1 MLRKIILLLSL
12 ASLAVIAVITISCG
26 NSSSSGS
33 KQCTGLYNVVGNWQ
47 VNLTSSGGSD
57 TLYGAIDSAGLAL
70 AFDNNSA
77 QHSTGDTIELPTL
90 TGMCSFS
97 GTATAYAEP
106 TGIAQSPLS
115 LTASGNVNSSTSIT
129 GSYSG
134 SAAGSFTAAAFTPL
148 SGTIT
153 ALTGT
158 VTGEAEGA
166 PNGIPVLYPFTFT
179 ATGSGIGSSI
189 NMSFTTSLAT
199 SPNCTVSGTFTQ
211 VSTANVYD
219 VAITF
224 AGTSCALTG
233 TFTGLGFE
241 SSTDYFSFATGTSA
255 TGPFLYA
262 DILAS
267 TNTFVMEFWVPKP

>member
-12 ASLAVIAVITISCG
+12 VSLAMIAVISISCA
-26 NSSSSGS
+26 SSSTSGS
-33 KQCTGLYNVVGNWQ
+33 KSCTGGPYDIVGNWQ

-77 QHSTGDTIELPTL
+77 QQSTGDTIELPTL
-90 TGMCSFS
+90 IGTCSFS
-97 GTATAYAEP
+97 GTVNAYAEP
-106 TGIAQSPLS
+106 TSIVQTPLS
-115 LTASGNVNSSTSIT
+115 LTASGNVTSTTSIT

-134 SAAGSFTAAAFTPL
+134 SATGTLTATSFKPLTGSV
-148 SGTIT
+148 T

-158 VTGEAEGA
+158 VTGEGEGS
-166 PNGIPVLYPFTFT
+166 PNGMPVLYPFTFT
-179 ATGSGIGSSI
+179 ATGSGANS

-211 VSTANVYD
+211 VTTANVFD
-219 VAITF
+219 LSITF

-267 TNTFVMEFWVPKP
+267 NNTFVMEFWVPKP

>member
-1 MLRKIILLLSL
+1 MLRKLLLALSL
-12 ASLAVIAVITISCG
+12 ASLALIAVITISCA
-26 NSSSSGS
+26 STSSSGN
-33 KQCTGLYNVVGNWQ
+33 KACTGGPYNIVGNWQ

-77 QHSTGDTIELPTL
+77 QQSTGDTIELPTL
-90 TGMCSFS
+90 TGTCSFS
-97 GTATAYAEP
+97 GTVNAYAEP
-106 TGIAQSPLS
+106 TGIVQTPLS
-115 LTASGNVNSSTSIT
+115 LTASGNVTSATSIT

-134 SAAGSFTAAAFTPL
+134 SATGTFTATSIKPLIGSVTP
-148 SGTIT
+148 
-153 ALTGT
+153 LTGT
-158 VTGEAEGA
+158 VTGESEGS
-166 PNGIPVLYPFTFT
+166 PNGMPVLYPFAFT
-179 ATGSGIGSSI
+179 ASGSGSNSM
-189 NMSFTTSLAT
+189 NFTTSLAT

-211 VSTANVYD
+211 VTTANVFD
-219 VAITF
+219 VSITF

>member
-1 MLRKIILLLSL
+1 MSRKIILLSSI
-12 ASLAVIAVITISCG
+12 ASLALLALITISCG
-26 NSSSSGS
+26 TTSGS
-33 KQCTGLYNVVGNWQ
+33 TNTACTGGPYDIVGNWQ
-47 VNLTSSGGSD
+47 VTLTSSNGSD

-77 QHSTGDTIELPTL
+77 QQTTGDTIELPTL
-90 TGMCSFS
+90 TGTCSFS

-106 TGIAQSPLS
+106 TGIAQSPEA
-115 LTASGNVNSSTSIT
+115 LTASGNVTSTTSIT

-134 SAAGSFTAAAFTPL
+134 SATGTFTAAPFKPLTGSVTTL
-148 SGTIT
+148 SGS
-153 ALTGT
+153 

-166 PNGIPVLYPFTFT
+166 PNGIGILDPFTFT
-179 ATGSGIGSSI
+179 PTSAGTNS

-211 VSTANVYD
+211 VTTANVFD
-219 VAITF
+219 VSITF

-241 SSTDYFSFATGTSA
+241 SSTDYFGFTTGTSA

-267 TNTFVMEFWVPKP
+267 SNTFVMEFWVPKP